1 MTLMLSPRKIS
12 ILTFAAAMALLCSVA
27 RADDPFAE
35 NVRTTEPQTPE
46 EQLKSF
52 QVPEGFEMQLV
63 AAEPD
68 LRKPMNIAFDAKG
81 RLWLTE
87 SREYPFPVAPGKPAR
102 DTIRIFEDFD
112 AKGRAHK
119 MTIFA
124 EGLNIPIGI
133 LPYGNGCIAWSIPN
147 IWYFEDTDGDGKA
160 DKKTALYGPFGW
172 ERDTHGNQASFV
184 RGFDG
189 WIYATHGYN
198 NNSNVRARDGSEVH
212 MNSGNTYRMA
222 PDGSNI
228 EQYTYGQVNPHG
240 LCVDPMGHV
249 YSADCHSAPIYQLIP
264 GAYYPSFGKPDD
276 GLGFAPTLMTHSHGS
291 TAICGIVFV
300 DDDLWPE
307 NLQGHIFIG
316 NVMTCKLNHD
326 SFSYVGSSPKATEEP
341 DFLGTTDPWFRPV
354 DIQLAPD
361 GALYIADFYN
371 RIIGHY
377 EVPLNHP
384 GRDRE
389 RGRIWRLVPKKGLRP
404 LALKGTDAKS
414 LIDEMGSPSL
424 TRRML
429 AMNTFVDTIGA
440 GGANDL
446 SSALKDA
453 TPSQKV
459 HLLWA
464 LDRVGK
470 LTFEQLSDAS
480 RSQDL
485 APRVHALKILAEKPT
500 WTEEERAL
508 VHKGLVDANPH
519 LQRAAAEATARH
531 PELANV
537 APLIALLEQIPGTD
551 DHLRHTARIALR
563 NQLREGAAWTAV
575 QKTTLP
581 ESSVETLV
589 GIATGIPSAEAA
601 DFLVDHLDKLPKDK
615 EGQQRALR
623 HIARYAPAQKADAL
637 AGYVQEHSKNDIDLQ
652 LAILDSVQQGF
663 AQRGL
668 EPSAPITRW
677 ALNLAG
683 SVLDEDPVWTYEP
696 LDPAQPGKNPWFLQR
711 RGSADGDKS
720 MFLCSLPPGGES
732 LTGILRTHG
741 FEVPSQL
748 TFYIAG
754 HDGFPDKPAGGKNVV
769 RLRDEKTR
777 EIIAEAKPPRND
789 TAQKVVWNLNAAN
802 GRRAYIEVVDGDT
815 GTAYAWLAVGRFE
828 PDVAPLPRIDPNQ
841 LAGRQKSAA
850 ELVSKFKGIGLK
862 PRLETALLRPD
873 TEADVRPAI
882 ASALLSLKPDDLL
895 AAIVPALGDGSVSSE
910 LRTRMANAVVER
922 KDAEAFLVDIFREAP
937 TRIQIKVAQALA
949 ATASG
954 ADKLIK
960 FVQDKQASPQ
970 LLLDRVTVDKLN
982 ALNKPAIADQIKKL
996 TVGLSRD
1003 EAIQKLIDQRRAE
1016 YKPGPDDAQ
1025 KGEAIFTQ
1033 NCAVC
1038 HKIGKIGNVV
1048 GPQLDGIGNR
1058 GLERLLE
1065 DVLDPNRNVDR
1076 AFRTH
1081 VIVLKDGDVVSGLPR
1096 REEGELLILADSL
1109 GKEVSVKKSDIESRR
1124 ESETSLMPS
1133 NFGDLIPPADFQK
1146 LMAFLLS
1153 KRKE

>member
-1 MTLMLSPRKIS
+1 MISLRKRT
-12 ILTFAAAMALLCSVA
+12 ILTFVFATLISASVQAA
-27 RADDPFAE
+27 DPFAE
-35 NVRTTEPQTPE
+35 NVRTTDPQTPE
-46 EQLKSF
+46 DELKSF

-68 LRKPMNIAFDAKG
+68 LRKPMNMAFDAKG

-87 SREYPFPVAPGKPAR
+87 SREYPFPVQPGKPAR
-102 DTIRIFEDFD
+102 DTIRVYEDFD
-112 AKGRAHK
+112 AKGRARK
-119 MTIFA
+119 VTIFA

-133 LPYGNGCIAWSIPN
+133 LPYGTGCIAWSIPN

-160 DKKTALYGPFGW
+160 DKQTPLYGPFGW
-172 ERDTHGNQASFV
+172 ERDTHGNQASFFQ
-184 RGFDG
+184 GFDG

-198 NNSNVRARDGSEVH
+198 NTSNVRARDGSEVH

-222 PDGSNI
+222 PDGSHI

-316 NVMTCKLNHD
+316 NVMTSRLNHD
-326 SFSYVGSSPKATEEP
+326 SFSYLGSSPKATEEP
-341 DFLGTTDPWFRPV
+341 DFVSTTDPWFRPV
-354 DIQLAPD
+354 DLQLAPD

-389 RGRIWRLVPKKGLRP
+389 RGRIFRLVPKKGLRP
-404 LALKGTDAKS
+404 LTLKGADAKS
-414 LIDEMGSPSL
+414 LIDEMNSGSL

-440 GGANDL
+440 KGVGDL
-446 SSALKDA
+446 TSALNDA
-453 TPSQKV
+453 TPAQKV

-464 LDRVGK
+464 LHRLGGLK
-470 LTFEQLSDAS
+470 FEELSVAS
-480 RSQDL
+480 RSQDTNL
-485 APRVHALKILAEKPT
+485 RVHVMKILAEKQN
-500 WTEEERAL
+500 WTEEDRAL

-531 PELANV
+531 PQLANV
-537 APLIALLEQIPGTD
+537 APLLTLIEQVPGTD

-563 NQLREGAAWTAV
+563 NQLREGAAWSAV

-581 ESSVETLV
+581 ESSVQTLV
-589 GIATGIPSAEAA
+589 GIAAGIPSSEAA
-601 DFLVDHLDKLPKDK
+601 EFLVDHLDKLPKDK
-615 EGQQRALR
+615 EAQQRALR
-623 HIARYAPAQKADAL
+623 HIARYAPAQKTDAL
-637 AGYVQEHSKNDIDLQ
+637 AAYVQEHSRNDIDLQ

-683 SVLDEDPVWTYEP
+683 AVLDENPAWTCEP
-696 LDPAQPGKNPWFLQR
+696 FDSARVGKNPWFLQR
-711 RGSADGDKS
+711 RPSSDGDKNS
-720 MFLCSLPPGGES
+720 MFLCSLSPGGES
-732 LTGILRTHG
+732 LTGILRSRS
-741 FEVPSQL
+741 FDVPSQI

-754 HDGFPDKPAGGKNVV
+754 HDGYPDKPAGGKNIV
-769 RLRDEKTR
+769 RLRDEKTH
-777 EIIAEAKPPRND
+777 EILAEAKPPRND
-789 TAQKVVWNLNAAN
+789 TAQKVQWNLNAAN
-802 GRRAYIEVVDGDT
+802 GKRAYIEVVDGDT
-815 GTAYAWLAVGRFE
+815 GDAYAWLAVGRFE
-828 PDVAPLPRIDPNQ
+828 PEVAPLPHIDPSQ
-841 LAGRQKSAA
+841 LAARQKSAA
-850 ELVSKFKGIGLK
+850 DIANKFKGIALK
-862 PRLETALLRPD
+862 PRLEAALLRPD
-873 TEADVRPAI
+873 TEADVRPAL
-882 ASALLSLKPDDLL
+882 AAALLSLKPDDLL
-895 AAIVPALGDGSVSSE
+895 AAIVPALGESSLAPG
-910 LRTRMANAVVER
+910 LRNRLAKAMVER
-922 KDAEAFLVDIFREAP
+922 KESEALLADVFREAP

-949 ATASG
+949 GSAVG
-954 ADKLIK
+954 AETLLK

-970 LLLDRVTVDKLN
+970 LLLDRTTVDKLN
-982 ALNKPAIADQIKKL
+982 ALKKPSIADEIKKL
-996 TVGLSRD
+996 TTGLSRD
-1003 EAIQKLIDQRRAE
+1003 EAIQKLIDERRAE
-1016 YKPGPDDAQ
+1016 FKPGPDDAQ
-1025 KGEAIFTQ
+1025 KGEAIFAQ
-1033 NCAVC
+1033 NCGVC
-1038 HKIGKIGNVV
+1038 HKIGNIGNVV

-1153 KRKE
+1153 KRKD

>member
-1 MTLMLSPRKIS
+1 MILPPKKRIVAFATLA
-12 ILTFAAAMALLCSVA
+12 TLLCSAVCA
-27 RADDPFAE
+27 AESDPFAE
-35 NVRTTEPQTPE
+35 NVRTTEPLTPE
-46 EQLKSF
+46 QQLKTF
-52 QVPEGFEMQLV
+52 KFPEGFEMQLV

-68 LRKPMNIAFDAKG
+68 LRKPMNMAFDAKG

-87 SREYPFPVAPGKPAR
+87 SREYPFPVQPGKPAR
-102 DTIRIFEDFD
+102 DTIRVLEDFD
-112 AKGRAHK
+112 ATGRARK
-119 MTIFA
+119 VTIFA

-133 LPYGNGCIAWSIPN
+133 YPYKNGCIAWSIPN

-160 DKKTALYGPFGW
+160 DKQTPLYGPFGW

-198 NNSNVRARDGSEVH
+198 NTSDVRARDGSEVH

-222 PDGSNI
+222 ADGSHI
-228 EQYTYGQVNPHG
+228 EQFTYGQVNPHG
-240 LCVDPMGHV
+240 LCLDPMGHV

-291 TAICGIVFV
+291 TAICGIVYV
-300 DDDLWPE
+300 ADDLWPE

-316 NVMTCKLNHD
+316 NVMTSRLNHD

-341 DFLGTTDPWFRPV
+341 DFVTTTDPWFRPV

-414 LIDEMGSPSL
+414 LIEEMGSPSF
-424 TRRML
+424 TRRTL

-440 GGANDL
+440 GGAGEL

-453 TPSQKV
+453 SPAQKV
-459 HLLWA
+459 QLLWA

-470 LTFEQLSDAS
+470 LNFDQLSEAS
-480 RSQDL
+480 RAQDIDE
-485 APRVHALKILAEKPT
+485 RVHVMRILAEKPK

-531 PELANV
+531 PQLANV
-537 APLIALLEQIPGTD
+537 APLLTLVEQTPATD

-563 NQLREGAAWTAV
+563 NQLREGAAWAAV

-581 ESSVETLV
+581 ENSVQTLV
-589 GIATGIPSAEAA
+589 GIATGIPSPEAA
-601 DFLVDHLDKLPKDK
+601 EFLVDHLDKLPKDK
-615 EGQQRALR
+615 ENQQRALR

-637 AGYVQEHSKNDIDLQ
+637 AEFVQQHSKNDIDLQ

-683 SVLDEDPVWTYEP
+683 AVLDENPVWSYEP
-696 LDPAQPGKNPWFLQR
+696 LDSARRGKNPWFLQR
-711 RGSADGDKS
+711 RPSSDGDKSS

-732 LTGILRTHG
+732 LTGILRSEP
-741 FEVPSQL
+741 FDLPAQL

-754 HDGFPDKPAGGKNVV
+754 HDGYPNKPAGGKNIL
-769 RLRDEKTR
+769 RLRDEKTH
-777 EIIAEAKPPRND
+777 EVIAEAKPPRND
-789 TAQKVVWNLNAAN
+789 TAQKVQWNLNSGN
-802 GRRAYIEVVDGDT
+802 GRRGYIEIVDGDT
-815 GTAYAWLAVGRFE
+815 GDAYAWLAVGRFE
-828 PDVAPLPRIDPNQ
+828 PDVAPLPHIDPSQ
-841 LAGRQKSAA
+841 FAAREKSAA
-850 ELVSKFKGIGLK
+850 ELVSKFKGIGLQ
-862 PRLETALLRPD
+862 PRLETALLRSS
-873 TEADVRPAI
+873 TEADVRPAL
-882 ASALLSLKPDDLL
+882 ASALLSLKPDERL
-895 AAIVPALGDGSVSSE
+895 AAIVPALSESSLAPS
-910 LRTRMANAVVER
+910 LRARLCKAIVDR
-922 KDAEAFLVDIFREAP
+922 KDAEALLADVFREAP
-937 TRIQIKVAQALA
+937 TRVQIKVAQALA
-949 ATASG
+949 GSSAG
-954 ADKLIK
+954 ADTLLK
-960 FVQDKQASPQ
+960 FVENRQASAQ
-970 LLLDRVTVDKLN
+970 LLLDRATVDKLN
-982 ALNKPAIADQIKKL
+982 ALKKPAIADQIKKL
-996 TVGLSRD
+996 TTGLSQN
-1003 EAIQKLIDQRRAE
+1003 EAAEKLIEQRRAE
-1016 YKPGPDDAQ
+1016 YKPGPDDAR
-1025 KGEAIFTQ
+1025 KGEAVFVQ
-1033 NCAVC
+1033 NCSVC
-1038 HKIGKIGNVV
+1038 HKIGNIGNVV

-1065 DVLDPNRNVDR
+1065 DVLDPNRNVDN

-1124 ESETSLMPS
+1124 ESQTSLMPE